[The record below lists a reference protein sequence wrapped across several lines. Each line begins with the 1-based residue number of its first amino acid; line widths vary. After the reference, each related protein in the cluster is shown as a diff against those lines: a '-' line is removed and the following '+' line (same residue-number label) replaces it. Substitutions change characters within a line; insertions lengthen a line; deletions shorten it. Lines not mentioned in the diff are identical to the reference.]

1 MSLYILRHE
10 ERFDIPKFFTPLTY
24 YGKQNSIKLIN
35 KIHELNIDKI
45 YCSPFLRCIQTIQP
59 YCQKYNKSINIEYS
73 LYEGIHSDNF
83 RVYDFDHSH
92 TELYEKWPSF
102 KKIIND
108 DYQSHLSLKD
118 LKYPENTFKNVY
130 NRIIP
135 FIEKIK
141 NNKENILLVSHMTP
155 IIVVR
160 EYIHHKQILNKEY
173 IFPMGHIDQLI

>member
-1 MSLYILRHE
+1 MRLYIIRHE
-10 ERFDIPKFFTPLTY
+10 ERFDTPKFFTSLTHN
-24 YGKQNSIKLIN
+24 GRENSIKLIN
-35 KIHELNIDKI
+35 KIQELNIDKI

-59 YCQKYNKSINIEYS
+59 YCDKFNKKINIEYS

-102 KKIIND
+102 KNIIND
-108 DYQSHLSLKD
+108 DYNSYLSLKD
-118 LKYPENTFKNVY
+118 LKYPENTFQNVY

-135 FIEKIK
+135 FIESIR
-141 NNKENILLVSHMTP
+141 NSEGNILLVSHMTP

-160 EYIHHKQILNKEY
+160 DHIRHNNIINQEYN
-173 IFPMGHIDQLI
+173 FPMGYIEQLI